1 MSNYLGKLEACSLKK
16 PEKARLHWYVNI
28 FNDMGTD
35 WEAIV
40 DVRNTE
46 SEADFIES
54 VIGTK
59 GVVLDLCCGT
69 ARHSIAL
76 SERGLRVVGMDLS
89 ANLLR
94 IAKTRMNQAGFEFPL
109 VRADMRFF
117 PFRDNVFRGILSMF
131 TSFGYLP
138 SESEDALSLLEINR
152 TLRRQGKF
160 LLDVANRDHILKTFR
175 ERDWAEFEPFFMLE
189 SRSIDLKES
198 KLRSQW
204 TLIQKKTGQIK
215 LIEHIVR
222 LYTFTRVEQ
231 LLSEAGLKVTRVY
244 GGYDKQEFALD
255 ASRMITLAQKIG

>member
-1 MSNYLGKLEACSLKK
+1 
-16 PEKARLHWYVNI
+16 
-28 FNDMGTD
+28 MGTD

-40 DVRNTE
+40 KARNTD

-54 VIGTK
+54 VMNTK

-76 SERGLRVVGMDLS
+76 SRRGLRMVGMDLS
-89 ANLLR
+89 TNLLK
-94 IAKTRMNQAGFEFPL
+94 IAKTRMDQAGFKFPL

-117 PFRDNVFRGILSMF
+117 PFRDNIFRAILSMF

-152 TLRRQGKF
+152 TLRRKGNF

-189 SRSIDLKES
+189 RRSIDLQES
-198 KLRSQW
+198 KLKSQW
-204 TLIQKKTGQIK
+204 TLIQKETGKVK

-231 LLSEAGLKVTRVY
+231 LLSEAGLRVAKLF
-244 GGYDKQEFALD
+244 GGYDKQEFTLD
-255 ASRMITLAQKIG
+255 ASRMITVAQKTG

>member
-1 MSNYLGKLEACSLKK
+1 MKK
-16 PEKARLHWYVNI
+16 PETARQQWYVNI

-40 DVRNTE
+40 NARNTDD
-46 SEADFIES
+46 EADFIKS
-54 VIGTK
+54 VIGNK
-59 GVVLDLCCGT
+59 GIVLDLCCGT

-76 SERGLRVVGMDLS
+76 SKHGLRMVGMDLS

-94 IAKTRMNQAGFEFPL
+94 IAKTRMSQAGFKFPL

-117 PFRDNVFRGILSMF
+117 PFRDNVFRAILSMF

-152 TLRRQGKF
+152 TLRRKGNF

-189 SRSIDLKES
+189 KRSIDLKES
-198 KLRSQW
+198 KLKSQW
-204 TLIQKKTGQIK
+204 TLIQKKTGQVK
-215 LIEHIVR
+215 LIEHVVR

-231 LLSEAGLKVTRVY
+231 LLSEAGLAITMLF
-244 GGYDKQEFALD
+244 GGYDKQEFTID
-255 ASRMITLAQKIG
+255 ASRMITLAQKT

>member
-1 MSNYLGKLEACSLKK
+1 MIK
-16 PEKARLHWYVNI
+16 PKKARQQWYVNI

-40 DVRNTE
+40 NARDTDN
-46 SEADFIES
+46 EADFIES
-54 VIGTK
+54 NIGAK

-76 SERGLRVVGMDLS
+76 STRGLTMVGMDLS
-89 ANLLR
+89 ANLLK
-94 IAKTRMNQAGFEFPL
+94 IAKTRMDQAGLRFPL

-117 PFRDNVFRGILSMF
+117 PFRDKVFRAILSMF

-152 TLRRQGKF
+152 TLRPKGNF
-160 LLDVANRDHILKTFR
+160 LLDLANRDHILKTFR

-189 SRSIDLKES
+189 RRSIDLEES

-204 TLIQKKTGQIK
+204 TLIQKKTGQVK

-231 LLSEAGLKVTRVY
+231 LLSEAGLGVTKLL
-244 GGYDKQEFALD
+244 GGYEGQEFTLD
-255 ASRMITLAQKIG
+255 ASRMITLAQKAG